1 MAMPKKLQH
10 TVIYVIDI
18 IIYLINIM
26 ADFLEDKMNL
36 NGILKKVLNVVLNIF
51 GGWFIFWY
59 FIYGLLFIT
68 DRKDAEAE
76 SFVPVGY
83 AMFIIGIPV
92 IIIFRI
98 VKLIR
103 KENKKDYWIYNIL
116 PMLATLIIMILWCVL
131 SRMNTL

>member
-1 MAMPKKLQH
+1 
-10 TVIYVIDI
+10 
-18 IIYLINIM
+18 M
-26 ADFLEDKMNL
+26 ADLLENKMNL

-83 AMFIIGIPV
+83 AMLIIGIPV
-92 IIIFRI
+92 IIIFRVI
-98 VKLIR
+98 QLIR

-116 PMLATLIIMILWCVL
+116 PMLSTLIIMILWCFL

>member
-1 MAMPKKLQH
+1 MGTNNNFKNILN
-10 TVIYVIDI
+10 VI
-18 IIYLINIM
+18 INI
-26 ADFLEDKMNL
+26 FTGWLTFW
-36 NGILKKVLNVVLNIF
+36 IF
-51 GGWFIFWY
+51 FYSWF
-59 FIYGLLFIT
+59 FIT

-76 SFVPVGY
+76 SFVLVGY
-83 AMFIIGIPV
+83 AMFIIGIPA